1 MSAIGIYGGTF
12 DPIHLGHLIT
22 AQFVKELRGLEKII
36 FVPAYISPFKKEIK
50 TTGPEH
56 RLEMIRL
63 SIDKKNYFE
72 VSDFEIKNKN
82 LSYTIDTVRF
92 FKRKYDQIELIIGLD
107 NLFEFHK
114 WKKPDEILKLA
125 RLIVMK
131 RRTEEKPKSKNEFYN
146 KAVFIDTPLIEINS
160 TEIRE
165 RIMDNLPVD
174 FLLTPEV
181 KQYIQKLNLYKD

>member
-1 MSAIGIYGGTF
+1 MNAIGIYGGTF

-36 FVPAYISPFKKEIK
+36 FVPAYISPFKEEIK
-50 TTGPEH
+50 TTEPEH

-63 SIDKKNYFE
+63 SIDKKYYFE
-72 VSDFEIKNKN
+72 VSDFELKNKN

-92 FKRKYDQIELIIGLD
+92 FKKKYDQIELIIGLD
-107 NLFEFHK
+107 NLFKFHK
-114 WKKPDEILKLA
+114 WKEPDEILKLA

-131 RRTEEKPKSKNEFYN
+131 RRTEEKPKSENEFYN

-165 RIMDNLPVD
+165 RITDNLPID
-174 FLLTPEV
+174 FLVTPEV
-181 KQYIQKLNLYKD
+181 KQYIKKFKLYKD